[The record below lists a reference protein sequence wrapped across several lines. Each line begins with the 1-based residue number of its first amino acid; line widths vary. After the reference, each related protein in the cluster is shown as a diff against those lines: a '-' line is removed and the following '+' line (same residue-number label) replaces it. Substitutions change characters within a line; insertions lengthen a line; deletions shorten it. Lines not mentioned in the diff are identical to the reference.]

1 MDEPD
6 DRHASQMKEASSRH
20 DGHHMRRENGGKGA
34 VFEPLMSGTR
44 RRAVRPAPRPQA
56 SLQWL
61 YIITGLT
68 LI

>member
-1 MDEPD
+1 
-6 DRHASQMKEASSRH
+6 MKEASSRH
-20 DGHHMRRENGGKGA
+20 DRHHMRREEERLAEAKGA

-44 RRAVRPAPRPQA
+44 RWAVRPAPLPQA

-61 YIITGLT
+61 YIIIGLT